1 MHIPNHNHERRL
13 VIDRERSVR
22 RTERTETL
30 ANALCSAIFTSL
42 LSELGVT
49 GLEVS
54 ELYALDSVLL
64 ASLQP
69 IYALIFL
76 FKYVDPSTNS
86 QVPDA
91 ASTGAPKEDTSFYFA
106 HQVINNACAT
116 LALLNAV
123 MNIKATAGVQLGS
136 DLETLK
142 EFSLALDPSSRGWA
156 LGESEKIREGQH
168 TDPSSCSP
176 ANSSP
181 SSQRI
186 RSF

>member
-1 MHIPNHNHERRL
+1 MST
-13 VIDRERSVR
+13 RSSAVDP
-22 RTERTETL
+22 
-30 ANALCSAIFTSL
+30 ANTRSSAIFTSL

-54 ELYALDSVLL
+54 ELYALDSALL

-76 FKYVDPSTNS
+76 FKYVDPSTDS
-86 QVPDA
+86 QQPDA
-91 ASTGAPKEDTSFYFA
+91 ASKGRPAEDASFYFA

-123 MNIKATAGVQLGS
+123 MNIKTGDQVKLGG

-142 EFSLALDPSSRGWA
+142 DFSLALDPSSRGWA
-156 LGESEKIREGQH
+156 LGESEKIREGKLCW
-168 TDPSSCSP
+168 SCALLTFS
-176 ANSSP
+176 
-181 SSQRI
+181 
-186 RSF
+186 

>member
-1 MHIPNHNHERRL
+1 MSTGTQSCEVSQRHSR
-13 VIDRERSVR
+13 
-22 RTERTETL
+22 
-30 ANALCSAIFTSL
+30 AIFTSL

-54 ELYALDSVLL
+54 ELYALDSALL

-76 FKYVDPSTNS
+76 FKYVDPSTDS
-86 QVPDA
+86 QQPDA
-91 ASTGAPKEDTSFYFA
+91 ASKGKPAEDASFYYA

-123 MNIKATAGVQLGS
+123 MNIKTGEQVKLGS
-136 DLETLK
+136 DLEILK

-156 LGESEKIREGQH
+156 LGESEKIREGRQ
-168 TDPSSCSP
+168 C
-176 ANSSP
+176 
-181 SSQRI
+181 
-186 RSF
+186 